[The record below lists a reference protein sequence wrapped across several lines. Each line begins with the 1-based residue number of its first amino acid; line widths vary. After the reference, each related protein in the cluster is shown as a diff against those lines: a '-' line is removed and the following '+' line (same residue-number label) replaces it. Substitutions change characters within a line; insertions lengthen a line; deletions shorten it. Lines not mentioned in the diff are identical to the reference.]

1 MHGSAFQA
9 VSVTGAGYAHICYRI
24 VSALVS
30 LMKHQLESTTFMQ
43 DGAPPHIATRVK
55 DVLRTPFGED
65 RMLSRHFRQAWPP
78 RSPNLNPCDY

>member
-9 VSVTGAGYAHICYRI
+9 VSVTGAGYAHMLQNSISPSI
-24 VSALVS
+24 AD
-30 LMKHQLESTTFMQ
+30 KHQLESTTFMQ